1 MPVRMLTIVLQIF
14 PLLLTTDE
22 RMSNDGFS
30 FGISGVAIAM
40 LLIAFWGEPDLI
52 DALIHFLMNQ

>member
-1 MPVRMLTIVLQIF
+1 
-14 PLLLTTDE
+14 
-22 RMSNDGFS
+22 MSNDGFS